1 METMAVKAFIPV
13 PLFDLIRTA
22 ESRGDGMLELRE
34 LIQALEPIV
43 GRPHLETSHE
53 VTGRY
58 GVDGL
63 MPRLVASPADA
74 AQTAAL
80 IATAAR
86 LGVAVIP
93 WGGGT
98 AMGRGHVPAAYD
110 VALSLARLDG
120 IVDYDIDNLTVTV
133 QAGLSLSRLQAAL
146 GERRQF
152 LPLDP
157 PFPDVATVGGIIA
170 ANSSGPSR
178 VRYGSVRDLVLGM
191 RVALPGGE
199 VIHVGGKTVK
209 NVAGY
214 DLSKMFIGSYG
225 TLGIVTEVTFRLLPL
240 PAEKRALWVGCA
252 ERATAHR
259 LAGQILDST
268 LLPTY
273 LTVLNRSAIRRTRPE
288 GGDAFA
294 LVIGLD
300 GSPETVERQVRD
312 ITALVVS
319 AQVIEGDALSQL
331 ERALRNF
338 AGAGRHVVGAGL
350 GATASVPISAAEHLC
365 GEVDATA
372 DVAAMACVPSG
383 TVHILVEGREIAELA
398 SAFEQA
404 VAAADRLGGHC
415 IVDWAAPAVKARIQ
429 VWGTPRPEWRLSQ
442 AVKKKFDPTGAL
454 NRGRFVAGI

>member
-1 METMAVKAFIPV
+1 MP
-13 PLFDLIRTA
+13 
-22 ESRGDGMLELRE
+22 ESRELT
-34 LIQALEPIV
+34 QGLEPIV
-43 GRPHLETSHE
+43 GRSHLKTSLE

-58 GVDGL
+58 VVDGR
-63 MPRLVASPADA
+63 MPWAVLSPANA

-80 IATAAR
+80 VASAAQM
-86 LGVAVIP
+86 GAAVIP

-110 VALSLARLDG
+110 LALSLARLDG
-120 IVDYDIDNLTVTV
+120 IVDYDVDNLTVTV
-133 QAGLSLSRLQAAL
+133 QAGLSLSRLQTAV
-146 GERRQF
+146 GEKRQF

-157 PFPDVATVGGIIA
+157 PFPGVATVGGIVA

-191 RVALPGGE
+191 RVALPSGE

-240 PAEKRALWVGCA
+240 PAEKRALWVGCT
-252 ERATAHR
+252 ERAAAHR
-259 LAGQILDST
+259 LAAQILDSA

-273 LTVLNRSAIRRTRPE
+273 VTVLNRRAIQRIWPD

-312 ITALVVS
+312 ITMLAVSALVI
-319 AQVIEGDALSQL
+319 AGDELNRL
-331 ERALRNF
+331 ECALRDF
-338 AGAGRHVVGAGL
+338 SGAGRVLGACL
-350 GATASVPISAAEHLC
+350 GATASVPISAVENLC
-365 GEVDATA
+365 AEVDISN
-372 DVAAMACVPSG
+372 DVAVIACVPAG
-383 TVHILVEGREIAELA
+383 IVHVLIAGRESTEMTAAYEH
-398 SAFEQA
+398 A
-404 VAAADRLGGHC
+404 VAVADRLGGHC
-415 IVDWAAPAVKARIQ
+415 VLDWAAPEAKAHLP
-429 VWGTPRPEWRLSQ
+429 VWGTTRPEWRLSQ
-442 AVKKKFDPTGAL
+442 AVKQRFDPARAL